1 MSLHL
6 PTRSQGYP
14 PVQLP
19 STRDVLAHV
28 GLSADQVPHIGSS
41 SSPPPTSRNGNTSS
55 AYSNTSNPWL
65 ALARSRL
72 VLLLAVIG
80 CSLLALVSMRSK
92 TVPAEV
98 REPRRPVN
106 SFEGLNEGLL
116 NLLEPVTLRQFVLE
130 PTTIE
135 WRVPSSQEGPV
146 SWSKAE
152 LLPTRA
158 ANLAAYHRD
167 LADNPNISPTLING
181 EPVPRHKIRV
191 FPRTIRLDDD
201 VSYPEDGDLLFGMTT
216 TVKRAMMM
224 SELWTRWLLAPDA
237 PSTDS
242 TRAASSLRPACMIL
256 LSSQEDPDD
265 IEDLKRMLKSRSLP
279 CGVRTSTYERY
290 EVRVLDMVPQ
300 FTAYAVELGRSF
312 KWFIFNDDDTFW
324 LDMRALRRMLAKY
337 DPSTPLF
344 VGATSESVNQLQ
356 QFGRM
361 AFGGAGMLAS
371 APLLHKMNNNWD
383 ECYKQFRQIFGGDEM
398 LTRCAALAKG
408 ATKQTVTTEEKG
420 LHQFDVP
427 GDTTG
432 MLQSGIPFLNLHHYL
447 GGSWV
452 HLFGYGSYLEDFAQI
467 RLVNQAA
474 AFLGGDNMF
483 KRYVFGDGRWLL
495 VLGYSITIF
504 EEKLKKDML
513 REMEHTWY
521 EGYRLS
527 YEDRPSIPER
537 RGDEGKPAKQTFYI
551 DGVKVLSSTSAMF
564 TYAQADAWYEHMA
577 SEDRV
582 RIEVLWDGGMDDTQE
597 SHRHPR
603 LYVR

>member
-1 MSLHL
+1 MSWR
-6 PTRSQGYP
+6 T
-14 PVQLP
+14 
-19 STRDVLAHV
+19 
-28 GLSADQVPHIGSS
+28 
-41 SSPPPTSRNGNTSS
+41 S
-55 AYSNTSNPWL
+55 AYLPIK
-65 ALARSRL
+65 L

-92 TVPAEV
+92 TVPAE
-98 REPRRPVN
+98 
-106 SFEGLNEGLL
+106 
-116 NLLEPVTLRQFVLE
+116 
-130 PTTIE
+130 
-135 WRVPSSQEGPV
+135 EGPV

-158 ANLAAYHRD
+158 ANSRLTTEIWQTIPTYHHSD
-167 LADNPNISPTLING
+167 HG
-181 EPVPRHKIRV
+181 EPVPVIKFEYFLARSGSMTMY
-191 FPRTIRLDDD
+191 RTPKTVICFR
-201 VSYPEDGDLLFGMTT
+201 MTT

-265 IEDLKRMLKSRSLP
+265 IEDLKRMLKSRS
-279 CGVRTSTYERY
+279 CHVGFEQAVR
-290 EVRVLDMVPQ
+290 EVRGPG
-300 FTAYAVELGRSF
+300 LGHGAAIHCIRRRAW
-312 KWFIFNDDDTFW
+312 WFIFNDDDTFW

-408 ATKQTVTTEEKG
+408 ATKQTVTTEERVYIV
-420 LHQFDVP
+420 QFDVP

-513 REMEHTWY
+513 REWYVTDPRHFNQPLVCAILTPDFFFLQEHTWY

-537 RGDEGKPAKQTFYI
+537 RGDEGKPAKQTLHF
-551 DGVKVLSSTSAMF
+551 LSSTSAMF